1 MGGPIYGSIDGLIY
15 GSIDGIIYGS
25 IDGIIYGSSDG
36 FITILL
42 GLQSPLPGRTIF
54 RNLILQPPGWSSQR
68 VSGPPPPRPRGG
80 RGGTFVRRDSAT
92 PPS

>member
-1 MGGPIYGSIDGLIY
+1 MYGSIDGLIY

-42 GLQSPLPGRTIF
+42 GLQSPLPGQTIF
-54 RNLILQPPGWSSQR
+54 RHLIFKAL
-68 VSGPPPPRPRGG
+68 
-80 RGGTFVRRDSAT
+80 F
-92 PPS
+92 

>member
-54 RNLILQPPGWSSQR
+54 RNLIFKAL
-68 VSGPPPPRPRGG
+68 
-80 RGGTFVRRDSAT
+80 F
-92 PPS
+92 

>member
-1 MGGPIYGSIDGLIY
+1 MYGSIDGLIY

-54 RNLILQPPGWSSQR
+54 RNLILQPP
-68 VSGPPPPRPRGG
+68 
-80 RGGTFVRRDSAT
+80 
-92 PPS
+92 

>member
-1 MGGPIYGSIDGLIY
+1 MYGSIDGLIY

-42 GLQSPLPGRTIF
+42 GLQSPLLGRTIF
-54 RNLILQPPGWSSQR
+54 RNLIFKAL
-68 VSGPPPPRPRGG
+68 
-80 RGGTFVRRDSAT
+80 F
-92 PPS
+92 